1 MIDYFLK
8 HYDTLLEAFWQHL
21 LLVGEILAISIV
33 IAGAVS
39 YFLIDH
45 IPLFRRLISV
55 CGAIYSIP
63 SLALFA
69 LLLPLC
75 GLGNGTA
82 VPVLV
87 AYNQYLLLRNFL
99 AGLEGVE
106 PGIVEAAIGMGMSKW
121 QMMLEVRVP
130 LAMPAILSGVR
141 LAIISTTGI
150 ATIAAAVH
158 AGGLGNI
165 LFSGLRSMNIY
176 KIAWGTILCMVI
188 ALGADG
194 LFGLLSRRGRE
205 KE

>member
-1 MIDYFLK
+1 M
-8 HYDTLLEAFWQHL
+8 Q
-21 LLVGEILAISIV
+21 
-33 IAGAVS
+33 
-39 YFLIDH
+39 
-45 IPLFRRLISV
+45 
-55 CGAIYSIP
+55 
-63 SLALFA
+63 
-69 LLLPLC
+69 
-75 GLGNGTA
+75 
-82 VPVLV
+82 VLV
-87 AYNQYLLLRNFL
+87 AYNRYLLLRNFL

-176 KIAWGTILCMVI
+176 KIAWGTMLCLVI
-188 ALGADG
+188 ALGVDG
-194 LFGLLSRRGRE
+194 LFGLLGRRGRE